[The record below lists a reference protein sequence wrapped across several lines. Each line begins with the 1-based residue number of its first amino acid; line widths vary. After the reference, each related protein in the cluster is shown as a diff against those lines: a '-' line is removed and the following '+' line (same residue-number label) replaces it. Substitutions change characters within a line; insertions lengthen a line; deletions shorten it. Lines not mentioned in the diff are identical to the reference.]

1 MARSAGGSIPCN
13 VAAGGAA
20 RRVRCRR
27 AFTLL
32 ETLSVIL
39 VLTVLAGIVVGQAR
53 LAKIRGEEARARAEL
68 GQIRNALE
76 SYRDAFGGYPP
87 SNDEQGKETWVLTNI
102 HAWAHAPTWCL
113 AEDTDESYCLRNF
126 LPGSETQENSV
137 AGFSGLDPWNNP
149 YVYVHDPEESPDS
162 YLLYSAGPDWRSNKA
177 NAATQLPP
185 PPVVIVP

>member
-1 MARSAGGSIPCN
+1 VARSAGGSIPCS
-13 VAAGGAA
+13 AKAGGAS

-126 LPGSETQENSV
+126 LPGSEAQENSV

-149 YVYVHDPEESPDS
+149 YVYVHDPEESPDV
-162 YLLYSAGPDWRSNKA
+162 YLLYSAGPDWRFPNGSDS
-177 NAATQLPP
+177 AT
-185 PPVVIVP
+185 PPVAIVP